1 MNSILKAVLDRF
13 ELRKRAQDATGPF
26 ADADGPSADA
36 NSPSPDGD
44 GPSAEEQAHDS
55 TDPFADGAGAVGRQ
69 RRRFALA
76 SVAAAVVAVA
86 IGGLVFVH
94 PGFDWR
100 GHEAHIVQ
108 GRPIL
113 EAIGR
118 VTSVE
123 AGSVVLSPTLLGF
136 NRRRFLLEPDTRVLV
151 GEREGGVGDLRI
163 GANVAIIYE
172 ARPDGLVARW
182 LGLNL
187 DRDAFRVNA
196 LRLDAR
202 PGSREPAP
210 SASREPTP
218 PGSREPAPPASQEL
232 APPARGEP
240 PPPARLEPAPSR
252 ARVERDPP
260 PPAAAP
266 RAPEAT
272 PDDRESDDPAA
283 IIDWLLQGGGRK

>member
-1 MNSILKAVLDRF
+1 MNSILKAVLDRL
-13 ELRKRAQDATGPF
+13 ELRKRAQDATGP
-26 ADADGPSADA
+26 SADA
-36 NSPSPDGD
+36 NDPAAD
-44 GPSAEEQAHDS
+44 EQAQDG
-55 TDPFADGAGAVGRQ
+55 TDPVADGVAAAGRQ
-69 RRRFALA
+69 RTRRFALA
-76 SVAAAVVAVA
+76 SVTAAVVAVA

-100 GHEAHIVQ
+100 GDEAHVVQ

-123 AGSVVLSPTLLGF
+123 AGSVVGSPTLLGF
-136 NRRRFLLEPDTRVLV
+136 NRRRFLLEPETRVLV

-163 GANVAIIYE
+163 GANIAIIYE

-202 PGSREPAP
+202 PASREPAP
-210 SASREPTP
+210 AASPEPAP
-218 PGSREPAPPASQEL
+218 AANPEPAPPASRE
-232 APPARGEP
+232 PA
-240 PPPARLEPAPSR
+240 PPARLEPAPSR
-252 ARVERDPP
+252 ARVERDTP

-266 RAPEAT
+266 RPPAAT
-272 PDDRESDDPAA
+272 PDGRESDDSAA
-283 IIDWLLQGGGRK
+283 IIDWLLKGSGRN